1 MYFNGVSKLF
11 PLEKIHVPR
20 EKEKCSNLLYSSA
33 TYLKDGTDSLIAKY
47 LENCR
52 GTYGLVMISC

>member
-1 MYFNGVSKLF
+1 MVSASCFRWK
-11 PLEKIHVPR
+11 KIHVPR

-33 TYLKDGTDSLIAKY
+33 TYLKDGKDSLTAKY
-47 LENCR
+47 LENCK